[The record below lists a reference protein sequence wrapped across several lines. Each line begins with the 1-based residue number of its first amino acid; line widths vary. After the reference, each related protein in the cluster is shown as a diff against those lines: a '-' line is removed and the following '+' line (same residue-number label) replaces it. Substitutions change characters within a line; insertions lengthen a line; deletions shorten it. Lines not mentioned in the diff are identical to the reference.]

1 MASPIAGQLGCA
13 FNDGL
18 LGPVIAVDDKQQT
31 SVPGVYA
38 AGDAARM
45 MHNIAFAVS
54 ASGMA
59 GIAAHQSLVFG

>member
-1 MASPIAGQLGCA
+1 MASPLAEQLGCA
-13 FNDGL
+13 FADGP

-54 ASGMA
+54 GGAMA
-59 GIAAHQSLVFG
+59 GVAAHQSLVFG